1 MENKQFLLKNRIMK
15 DEIQKVYY
23 TIGETAE
30 MFQVNPSLLRYWE
43 KEFDVL
49 KPFKNKKGDRYFS
62 IKDIETIRTI
72 HYLTKVKGYTLQGA
86 KDAMKINSSA
96 ASNHAQI
103 VESLRNVKD
112 WLLKIK
118 GEL

>member
-1 MENKQFLLKNRIMK
+1 MENKQFLLKNKIMQ
-15 DEIQKVYY
+15 EEVQKVYY

-43 KEFDVL
+43 KEFDVI

-62 IKDIETIRTI
+62 LKDIETIRTI

-86 KDAMKINSSA
+86 KDAMKHNPDA
-96 ASNHAQI
+96 ASGHAQI
-103 VESLRNVKD
+103 VETLTKIKE

-118 GEL
+118 EEL